1 MNVGDAAQ
9 RSGLPAKTIRY
20 YEEIGLISPSRAGN
34 GYRDYSGDDIHRLAF
49 LRRAR
54 NLGFSIDD
62 CRQLMALYQDRGRAS
77 QDVREIA
84 AAPMLS
90 GYVVSNLKNYE
101 NIGFVFPK
109 DPGPVLVRDMVCQVA
124 NSPEPELAK
133 MFIDMA
139 LSVETQTAYAKD
151 LHFGP
156 TNSKVTLTSQEAEGV
171 ISTPEQV
178 KTLLQLD
185 WPYIIANRPAWTD
198 RWNKEIL
205 GQ

>member
-34 GYRDYSGDDIHRLAF
+34 GYRDYSSDDIHRLAF

-84 AAPMLS
+84 AAH
-90 GYVVSNLKNYE
+90 VQAIEEK
-101 NIGFVFPK
+101 
-109 DPGPVLVRDMVCQVA
+109 VR
-124 NSPEPELAK
+124 ELQS
-133 MFIDMA
+133 MR
-139 LSVETQTAYAKD
+139 S
-151 LHFGP
+151 
-156 TNSKVTLTSQEAEGV
+156 TLQRLIHACHGDDRPDCP
-171 ISTPEQV
+171 I
-178 KTLLQLD
+178 LD
-185 WPYIIANRPAWTD
+185 DIAGAA
-198 RWNKEIL
+198 
-205 GQ
+205 GQASA